1 MWVNLE
7 NGRLSIRWA
16 VHSRAMA
23 YRVGRCTN
31 KRQKQIEPFTT
42 WGVGT
47 WWNSLLGVFKHHSIH
62 ILMIWR
68 KWQAIPFGPEKKV
81 SNARRSVA
89 TLPSL
94 MSLLGWCCSLQS
106 YSFPRR
112 WPVSNVVV
120 VDPMINLAPLGHWHV
135 GMLSGWTLGLPWLNT
150 TCSWTYLNLAS
161 CWCHQWGKDGHSESL
176 LRREV
181 RWIRHPEAFSFCTL
195 DTNRKICS
203 KHGMKHVN

>member
-1 MWVNLE
+1 MRCWYMVKFTSWCFQTSFHSYPHDLKKMASN
-7 NGRLSIRWA
+7 SIWA
-16 VHSRAMA
+16 R
-23 YRVGRCTN
+23 
-31 KRQKQIEPFTT
+31 
-42 WGVGT
+42 
-47 WWNSLLGVFKHHSIH
+47 
-62 ILMIWR
+62 
-68 KWQAIPFGPEKKV
+68 KKV
-81 SNARRSVA
+81 SNARRIVA

-112 WPVSNVVV
+112 WPISNVVV
-120 VDPMINLAPLGHWHV
+120 LDPMINLAPLGHWHV

-176 LRREV
+176 LRRGV